1 MVWFLPMEEGT
12 GVLRIR
18 DLHSG
23 IARTATTEGRSQAW
37 ATDGKHVAYFASKGW
52 GPVSLHV
59 LEVSTGY
66 AEMIRE
72 SIVGC
77 IRPVLSGDL
86 IIWRHAESGQGS
98 GKIFG
103 YSISSNKTR
112 VLVDASLA
120 GVDPGWELWGGGTGW
135 CSRVSTIVPP
145 ARTGRMLCDDGEYQ
159 EAVTD
164 GNIVAW
170 AAWGDG
176 AAFVMTHDMET
187 GADTR
192 VAVPGNEVGTLGL
205 RDGMLVFVGK
215 ARVADSKNGQDH
227 TFA

>member
-1 MVWFLPMEEGT
+1 MKRAGITNLGPAFEQLPLVADGHVVWFLPMEEGA

-86 IIWRHAESGQGS
+86 VIWRHADPPTFS
-98 GKIFG
+98 
-103 YSISSNKTR
+103 
-112 VLVDASLA
+112 DASGTPRFVKTWTGHARQGILDS
-120 GVDPGWELWGGGTGW
+120 GGMIEL
-135 CSRVSTIVPP
+135 RLD
-145 ARTGRMLCDDGEYQ
+145 A
-159 EAVTD
+159 
-164 GNIVAW
+164 
-170 AAWGDG
+170 
-176 AAFVMTHDMET
+176 
-187 GADTR
+187 
-192 VAVPGNEVGTLGL
+192 
-205 RDGMLVFVGK
+205 RDGSVTRFQYHKGH
-215 ARVADSKNGQDH
+215 AASSGPFPDPE
-227 TFA
+227 A